1 MAMFNPTISI
11 ITPTF
16 NRSLELDLLIQSIN
30 KQTLDNRYFEMIIC
44 DDGSTDD
51 TYDKIK
57 KWTNEVEFRLK
68 YFKQNNLG
76 PGPARNYGV
85 KKSIGELIVFIDS
98 DCEADKDW
106 LKIIYDSYRNNMFD
120 AFGGPDD
127 SKDDFSLIQK
137 AINFSMTS
145 IFTTGGIRGHKK
157 NMLTKFYP
165 RSHNMGVKKDI
176 FNKVGGFGSLRHGQD
191 IELSNKI
198 YNSGAKVKLLIN
210 AVVYHRRR
218 TTLKKFF
225 RQVYNW
231 GVARINLG
239 KIDKKMLK
247 TIHFI
252 PSIFLILSFS
262 LLLGIFIIPSLF
274 IPIISFGLLS
284 LFFLCVFGGYK
295 NNSILISF
303 LLLIVI
309 PLQLFGYGLGFLIAF
324 IKRYILKKSEY
335 VGFEK
340 KYY

>member
-1 MAMFNPTISI
+1 MAMSNPIISI

-16 NRSLELDLLIQSIN
+16 NRSIELGLLIQSIN
-30 KQTLDNRYFEMIIC
+30 EQTLDNKYFEMIIC

-51 TYDKIK
+51 TYDIIK
-57 KWTNEVEFRLK
+57 KWINEVEFKLK

-106 LKIIYDSYRNNMFD
+106 LKIIYDSYRDNMFD

-145 IFTTGGIRGHKK
+145 FLLQEVLEDIK
-157 NMLTKFYP
+157 NMVTKFYP

-198 YNSGAKVKLLIN
+198 YNSGAKSN
-210 AVVYHRRR
+210 
-218 TTLKKFF
+218 F
-225 RQVYNW
+225 
-231 GVARINLG
+231 
-239 KIDKKMLK
+239 
-247 TIHFI
+247 
-252 PSIFLILSFS
+252 
-262 LLLGIFIIPSLF
+262 
-274 IPIISFGLLS
+274 
-284 LFFLCVFGGYK
+284 
-295 NNSILISF
+295 
-303 LLLIVI
+303 
-309 PLQLFGYGLGFLIAF
+309 
-324 IKRYILKKSEY
+324 
-335 VGFEK
+335 
-340 KYY
+340 